1 MQVTTGRQRIRAS
14 REGPYRA
21 TRTDD
26 THGTGGICGSEGW
39 EEGGCTNSRRKF
51 PLYAPASPHTRSR
64 LRVNWTSRRCVGSCT
79 FAEQRPWPRCNLAQ
93 VCTPPVRG
101 VPMPACTVLPPSR
114 PSSESQPRQECICW
128 QPRHAAWVRRISPSR
143 LPDSRS
149 GACVVS
155 RNLVATTWRALRTT
169 LLAVYSLF
177 HRHVYSAWRSP
188 ASESFATRTASHLS
202 SEKRIAMAYSAS
214 AIMRPTEGGQPLA
227 AWLLSPNVFPRAHT
241 PCRPPGQP
249 HSIALTPPG
258 IHARLRAS
266 RFRSNHSRHMDHRDR
281 ISKPPCFPTR
291 RDEHRIGTDMLSNW
305 VRAMHD

>member
-1 MQVTTGRQRIRAS
+1 MHKFEAQ
-14 REGPYRA
+14 
-21 TRTDD
+21 
-26 THGTGGICGSEGW
+26 
-39 EEGGCTNSRRKF
+39 F

-101 VPMPACTVLPPSR
+101 VPMPACTVLPLKAEFR
-114 PSSESQPRQECICW
+114 IAATPRVHMLA
-128 QPRHAAWVRRISPSR
+128 PRHAAWVRRIRPSR

-188 ASESFATRTASHLS
+188 ASVSFATRTASHLS
-202 SEKRIAMAYSAS
+202 SEKAHRNGVFGLRHHAS
-214 AIMRPTEGGQPLA
+214 HRGWP
-227 AWLLSPNVFPRAHT
+227 T
-241 PCRPPGQP
+241 PCSVA
-249 HSIALTPPG
+249 SIA
-258 IHARLRAS
+258 
-266 RFRSNHSRHMDHRDR
+266 
-281 ISKPPCFPTR
+281 
-291 RDEHRIGTDMLSNW
+291 
-305 VRAMHD
+305 